1 MQQGTIWKHNTRW
14 WLIWVNLANSASSC
28 WTWELIDSS
37 WQVFFF
43 SIHYFLYL
51 CDRLWPS
58 LTIFLLSRINYQG
71 MDDIIYGLT
80 SYVIIMGLKKIIFLN
95 QLRKYSWLLKYWRL
109 LVSAFPWVVVRA
121 LVCDCASGIYVLFES
136 PPLACQ

>member
-28 WTWELIDSS
+28 WTWELVVEPEIVVGSF
-37 WQVFFF
+37 FFF
-43 SIHYFLYL
+43 SIHYFLCL
-51 CDRLWPS
+51 CDHLWPS

-80 SYVIIMGLKKIIFLN
+80 SYVIIMGLKKIIMLN
-95 QLRKYSWLLKYWRL
+95 QLRKYSGLLKYWRL

-121 LVCDCASGIYVLFES
+121 LVCDCA
-136 PPLACQ
+136 LASMFCLSHLP